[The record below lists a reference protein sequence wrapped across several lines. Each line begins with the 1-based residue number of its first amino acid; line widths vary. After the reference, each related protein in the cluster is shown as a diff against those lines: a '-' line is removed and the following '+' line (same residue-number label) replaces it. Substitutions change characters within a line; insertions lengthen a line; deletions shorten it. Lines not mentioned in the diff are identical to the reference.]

1 MNETFSR
8 RMAYRWGNFGL
19 ELRRRLAEAFE
30 LLSLV
35 FSAANIKSATNIK
48 RTARRELEN
57 REAQQSEI
65 GHEARKRKL
74 LIALR
79 RKISERRTK

>member
-19 ELRRRLAEAFE
+19 EIRRRLAKAFE

-35 FSAANIKSATNIK
+35 FSAINIK
-48 RTARRELEN
+48 RTTRRELEN
-57 REAQQSEI
+57 RGEQQSEI

-79 RKISERRTK
+79 RKIFERRTK

>member
-1 MNETFSR
+1 MQVLMNETFSR
-8 RMAYRWGNFGL
+8 RMAYRRGNFGL
-19 ELRRRLAEAFE
+19 EMRRRLAKAFE
-30 LLSLV
+30 GLSLI
-35 FSAANIKSATNIK
+35 FSAINIK
-48 RTARRELEN
+48 RTERRELEN

>member
-8 RMAYRWGNFGL
+8 RIAYRRGNFGL
-19 ELRRRLAEAFE
+19 EMRRMLATTFERL
-30 LLSLV
+30 SPI
-35 FSAANIKSATNIK
+35 FSAVNIK
-48 RTARRELEN
+48 RTGRRELEN

-65 GHEARKRKL
+65 GNEARRRKP

-79 RKISERRTK
+79 RKISERRMK

>member
-1 MNETFSR
+1 MQVLINETFSR

-19 ELRRRLAEAFE
+19 EMRRMLAKAFE
-30 LLSLV
+30 RLSLI
-35 FSAANIKSATNIK
+35 FSAIDIK

-57 REAQQSEI
+57 RETQQSEI
-65 GHEARKRKL
+65 GNEARKRKL

-79 RKISERRTK
+79 RKISERRMK

>member
-1 MNETFSR
+1 MSVMTNETFSR
-8 RMAYRWGNFGL
+8 RMAQRRGDFGF
-19 ELRRRLAEAFE
+19 EMRNSLAKAFE
-30 LLSLV
+30 RLGLI
-35 FSAANIKSATNIK
+35 FSAINIK

-57 REAQQSEI
+57 REMQQREI

-74 LIALR
+74 LTALR

>member
-1 MNETFSR
+1 MQVLMNETFSR

-19 ELRRRLAEAFE
+19 EMRRRLAKAFE
-30 LLSLV
+30 RLSLI
-35 FSAANIKSATNIK
+35 FSGINIK
-48 RTARRELEN
+48 RMERSELDN

-65 GHEARKRKL
+65 GAEARKRKL

-79 RKISERRTK
+79 RKISERRMK

>member
-1 MNETFSR
+1 MQVLMNETFSR

-19 ELRRRLAEAFE
+19 EMRRMLAKAFE
-30 LLSLV
+30 RLSLI
-35 FSAANIKSATNIK
+35 FSAIDIK

-57 REAQQSEI
+57 RETQQSEI
-65 GHEARKRKL
+65 GNEARRRKP

-79 RKISERRTK
+79 RKISERRMK

>member
-1 MNETFSR
+1 MRVLMNETFSR

-19 ELRRRLAEAFE
+19 EIRRRLAKAFE
-30 LLSLV
+30 RLSLI
-35 FSAANIKSATNIK
+35 FSATDIK
-48 RTARRELEN
+48 RMERCELEN
-57 REAQQSEI
+57 REAQQNEI

-79 RKISERRTK
+79 RKISERRAK